1 MRYFLIMLAAALLLT
16 VSHIS
21 AQSPSGRI
29 EMLKKQLNLSEVQT
43 GSIQKILENSR
54 QQMKQLREENKNNP
68 EALQKAE
75 ADLRDQEQ
83 LQIQNILTDEQKATF
98 AEVMEKQQ
106 LEQRAPRGGF
116 GEERLEMLKKE
127 LALTD
132 EQVTKI
138 QPVIAEYGEK
148 IRSMRQ
154 PGQRP
159 SRDDREKMRALMTK
173 QDEAIAKHLTAEQ
186 QATFKKMNEAQ
197 RNERR
202 AQRPFRDQK

>member
-43 GSIQKILENSR
+43 ESIQKILENSR

-83 LQIQNILTDEQKATF
+83 LQIQNILTDEQKVTF

-106 LEQRAPRGGF
+106 LGQRAPRGGF

-127 LALTD
+127 LALTE
-132 EQVTKI
+132 EQVAKI

-186 QATFKKMNEAQ
+186 QATFKKLNEAQ

>member
-16 VSHIS
+16 VSQIS

-29 EMLKKQLNLSEVQT
+29 EMLKKQLNLSEAQT
-43 GSIQKILENSR
+43 ESIQKILENSR

-83 LQIQNILTDEQKATF
+83 LQIQNILTDEQKTTF

-106 LEQRAPRGGF
+106 LGQRAPRGGF

-127 LALTD
+127 LVLTE
-132 EQVTKI
+132 EQVAKI

-159 SRDDREKMRALMTK
+159 SRDDREKMRALMTE
-173 QDEAIAKHLTAEQ
+173 QDEAITKHLTSEQ
-186 QATFKKMNEAQ
+186 QATFKKLNEAQ

-202 AQRPFRDQK
+202 AQRPFRDQ

>member
-54 QQMKQLREENKNNP
+54 QQMNQLREDNKNNP